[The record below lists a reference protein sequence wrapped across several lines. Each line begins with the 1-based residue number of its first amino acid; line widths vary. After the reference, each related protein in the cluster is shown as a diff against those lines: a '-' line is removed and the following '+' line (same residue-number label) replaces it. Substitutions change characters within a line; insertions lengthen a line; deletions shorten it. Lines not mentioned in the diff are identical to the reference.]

1 MDLRLY
7 TFVNS
12 YLSSIQKGIQTAHIV
27 HELILQY
34 GSGDRHP
41 SQMVYDWAAKHK
53 TIIVLNGGNNES
65 LHTINSTLAK
75 TYKTYPYT
83 SFNEDDQSLGGI
95 MTAVGVVL
103 PESVFAC
110 RPAYDAL
117 GFSIF
122 YRPDKTQV
130 IRGDYE
136 YELIEL
142 VTGRG
147 LAS

>member
-34 GSGDRHP
+34 GSGDRQP
-41 SQMVYDWAAKHK
+41 SQRVYDWAAKHK

-65 LHTINSTLAK
+65 LGAINATLAK
-75 TYKTYPYT
+75 TYKTHPYT
-83 SFNEDDQSLGGI
+83 WFNEDEESLGGI

-103 PESVFAC
+103 PETVYAC
-110 RPAYDAL
+110 RPAIDAL
-117 GFSIF
+117 GFNIF
-122 YRPDKTQV
+122 YRPDNTQV

-136 YELIEL
+136 YELIQL
-142 VTGRG
+142 VTIRG